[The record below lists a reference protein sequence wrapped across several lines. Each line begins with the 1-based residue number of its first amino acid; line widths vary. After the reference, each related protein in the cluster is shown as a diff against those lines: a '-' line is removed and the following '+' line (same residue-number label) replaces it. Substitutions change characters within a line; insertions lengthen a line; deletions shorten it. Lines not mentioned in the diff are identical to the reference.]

1 MIYENIFNI
10 IIHAY
15 YYSIRSTLVEY
26 YIYIY
31 IHSRYKYKFYA
42 LFLSKPWASALF
54 VCIQYSRRI
63 VLTSSSMHRGKP
75 VPAFSFLVTSVR
87 ENETQP

>member
-31 IHSRYKYKFYA
+31 IHSRYKYKFYLPFFSVSLGLQRFSYA
-42 LFLSKPWASALF
+42 
-54 VCIQYSRRI
+54 YSTH
-63 VLTSSSMHRGKP
+63 V
-75 VPAFSFLVTSVR
+75 
-87 ENETQP
+87 E